1 MRVLRRDHGTTLS
14 ARDAFLAL
22 ETVAADVVWLD
33 SGNATDGFSFVG
45 TGSRVVDSDVF
56 ASLRLSPIDE
66 PAAPLGWIGW
76 LGYELRAETTGAPVA
91 FRSRYPNAAF
101 LWVDRG
107 FLFDHATGR
116 VEVIS
121 LDTEWVPPEVPAAG
135 SSVAEAQAQAPS
147 ARWLY
152 TDDQYRA
159 MVAECQAAIIEGEAY
174 QLCLTNEATISGAVD
189 DVQTYLALRTSS
201 ETHHGAFMR
210 IGGVAVLSASP
221 EQFLT
226 VSPDGVVESKPIKGT
241 RPRGGSPASDRR
253 FRDELQS
260 SEKERAENLMIV
272 DLMRNDIGRVSALGT
287 VEVTSLL
294 AVESYPHVHQLV
306 STIRGQLA
314 DGLYAVDAVV
324 ACFPAGSMTGAPKR
338 RATEL
343 LERIEGRARG
353 IYSGALG
360 YFSVDGAVDLAM
372 VIRTIIVDANGAT
385 IGAGGG
391 ITAMSVPAEELDE
404 AHLKARAVIAAV
416 RMKA

>member
-14 ARDAFLAL
+14 AHDAFLAL
-22 ETVAADVVWLD
+22 EAGAGDVVWLD

-45 TGSRVVDSDVF
+45 TGSRVIDSDVF
-56 ASLRLSPIDE
+56 AALRLSPIDE
-66 PAAPLGWIGW
+66 QAAPLGWIGW

-91 FRSRYPNAAF
+91 FRSRYPDAAF

-135 SSVAEAQAQAPS
+135 SSVAEAQVPS
-147 ARWLY
+147 AKWRY
-152 TDDQYRA
+152 TDDQYRT
-159 MVAECQAAIIEGEAY
+159 MVAECQAAIVEGEAY
-174 QLCLTNEATISGAVD
+174 QLCLTNEATIAGAID
-189 DVQTYLALRTSS
+189 DVQTYLALRASS
-201 ETHHGAFMR
+201 ETHHGAFVR

-226 VSPDGVVESKPIKGT
+226 VSPDRIVESKPIKGT

-294 AVESYPHVHQLV
+294 AVESYAHVHQLV

-314 DGLYAVDAVV
+314 DGLDAVDAVV

-360 YFSVDGAVDLAM
+360 YFSVDGSVDLAM
-372 VIRTIIVDANGAT
+372 VIRSIIVDADGAT

-404 AHLKARAVIAAV
+404 AHLKARALIAAV